1 MAQEFANISYS
12 ANQKERKITREDKKD
27 EILSLAEE
35 LGWKHKCCDPNS
47 SDIKYYTFSKNKKK
61 VPIVLEDYESYKAKP
76 SYLTSLGTKDEKKI
90 LTEDSYSTY
99 VNLWKS
105 DESFGR
111 SKDRKYKD
119 AYTMSKSD
127 IIKLLND
134 IDKLIFN

>member
-61 VPIVLEDYESYKAKP
+61 SPLY
-76 SYLTSLGTKDEKKI
+76 
-90 LTEDSYSTY
+90 
-99 VNLWKS
+99 
-105 DESFGR
+105 
-111 SKDRKYKD
+111 
-119 AYTMSKSD
+119 
-127 IIKLLND
+127 
-134 IDKLIFN
+134 